1 MKAKYLILSLL
12 LSASGGTYLPA
23 QKQVFKAGA
32 SFSNVTPNLGDAI
45 VGNTDMPPATYIH
58 DQLYAKSLVLDD
70 GTTKLAF
77 VLIDNVSIDREVF
90 DAAKKKIY
98 DETGIPAGNIL
109 MAATHTHSG
118 TSARG
123 IGSRLRGWHLEEPLD
138 EYQAFLARRIADGV
152 RVALANL
159 EPAKIAWGSFDAPEH
174 VFVRRWVMKDSV
186 NSPLGHKEI
195 VRMNPG
201 FLNPGM
207 LRPSG
212 PVDPEF
218 SFLAVQ
224 SQAGKPI
231 AILGNYSLHYVG
243 GVPKGHISA
252 DYFAVFG
259 NRLEEL
265 LGVRY
270 QSPSFVGILSN
281 GTSANVNNR
290 DLTKP
295 DEARAPYEKMQM
307 VGSDL
312 AERVYRKYKELKF
325 KDWVPL
331 GSSQTELTLAVR
343 RADPEL
349 LSKISRVT
357 SVPGKKPAVGA
368 AYIPRILQL
377 EYEWPDSIDVLI
389 QVVSIGDLAITGI
402 PFEVFTQTGLEIKSR
417 SPFKDTFT
425 VSLANGGYGYLP
437 TPEEHK
443 LGGYETWLSVNKVEK
458 EASTKIS
465 GRVIELMRQLKNP

>member
-1 MKAKYLILSLL
+1 MKAEYLILSLL
-12 LSASGGTYLPA
+12 LNLSGGAFLPA

-32 SFSNVTPNLGDAI
+32 SVSNITPSLGAAI

-58 DQLYAKSLVLDD
+58 DQLHARSLVLDD

-77 VLIDNVSIDREVF
+77 VLVDNVSIDREVF
-90 DAAKKKIY
+90 DAAKKQIY
-98 DETGIPAGNIL
+98 DETGIPAGNVL

-123 IGSRLRGWHLEEPLD
+123 TGNRLRGWHLDEPLD
-138 EYQAFLARRIADGV
+138 EYQTFLARRIADGV
-152 RVALANL
+152 RVAIANL
-159 EPAKIAWGSFDAPEH
+159 EPAKIAWGAFDAPEH

-186 NSPLGHKEI
+186 TSPLGHKEI

-218 SFLAVQ
+218 SFLAIK
-224 SQAGKPI
+224 SRAGRPI
-231 AILGNYSLHYVG
+231 AILGNYSLHYIG

-265 LGVRY
+265 LEARY

-290 DLTKP
+290 DLTRS
-295 DEARAPYEKMQM
+295 DEKRAPYEKMRI
-307 VGSDL
+307 VGNDL
-312 AERVYRKYKELKF
+312 AERVYRQYNELKF
-325 KDWVPL
+325 RDWVPL
-331 GSSQTELTLAVR
+331 GSRQTELKLAVR

-349 LSKISRVT
+349 LSKISRAA
-357 SVPGKKPAVGA
+357 SPSGKKPAVSA
-368 AYIPRILQL
+368 VYIPRILQL
-377 EYEWPDSIDVLI
+377 EYEWPDSIDISL
-389 QVVSIGDLAITGI
+389 QVVRVGDLVIPGI
-402 PFEVFTQTGLEIKSR
+402 PFEVFTQTGLDIKSR

-425 VSLANGGYGYLP
+425 ISLANGAYGYLP

-465 GRVIELMRQLKNP
+465 ERILEMMRQLK